1 MPKPF
6 TQSVIDGE
14 HVIIDNEGT
23 VVAIV
28 PAYWLDYGK
37 GVAEGI
43 VRSLN
48 AKKDIELPSIAEVLE
63 R

>member
-6 TQSVIDGE
+6 KSAIIDGE
-14 HVIIDNEGT
+14 HVIIDSDGT
-23 VVAIV
+23 VIAVV
-28 PAYWLDYGK
+28 PAYWAHYSE

-63 R
+63 Q